1 MLWHFGLSGKS
12 RNSLERVQKSALRVI
27 LGKRYTSYNSALKEL
42 NIDSLQDRR
51 EFLCLKFAK
60 KCFKVNKLR
69 KLFPKKITMHEMSKR
84 KFEYFRV
91 NKTLTNRYL
100 NSAIPQMQRMLNL
113 DKEREI
119 KTLNQLN
126 MPVNNDYCK
135 SVSLRK

>member
-1 MLWHFGLSGKS
+1 
-12 RNSLERVQKSALRVI
+12 
-27 LGKRYTSYNSALKEL
+27 
-42 NIDSLQDRR
+42 
-51 EFLCLKFAK
+51 
-60 KCFKVNKLR
+60 
-69 KLFPKKITMHEMSKR
+69 MHEMSKR
-84 KFEYFRV
+84 NFEYFRV

-100 NSAIPQMQRMLNL
+100 NSAIPQMQRKLNM